1 MILKKDFV
9 IMLVCFIFMVTL
21 HELTNSTEQRPTMG
35 VFMPD
40 GYENWH
46 VAFIIT
52 TWFIWYGNLC
62 KIVKGDSRYSRNVTL
77 TKLIIFQSFLPLTT
91 ASHSLSETK
100 VYIVQIPN
108 KWMGTSQVND

>member
-40 GYENWH
+40 GYEN
-46 VAFIIT
+46 
-52 TWFIWYGNLC
+52 
-62 KIVKGDSRYSRNVTL
+62 
-77 TKLIIFQSFLPLTT
+77 
-91 ASHSLSETK
+91 
-100 VYIVQIPN
+100 
-108 KWMGTSQVND
+108 